1 MYTYSLAHFNYFVVT
16 KATTERC
23 FLKMAVPN
31 TGADREILKKWGRRG
46 GALYVDHHGWAGKK
60 ILGFRWSKT
69 AEVTLETVFG
79 KIFLSAFS
87 NFLHFYR

>member
-16 KATTERC
+16 KAATERC

-46 GALYVDHHGWAGKK
+46 GALCRPPW
-60 ILGFRWSKT
+60 LGRQKNFRFQM
-69 AEVTLETVFG
+69 V
-79 KIFLSAFS
+79 
-87 NFLHFYR
+87 